1 MRGIEIILRAR
12 DFREAWGFAR
22 RICSACTRV
31 HGHAS
36 VLAVENALPSEIPPN
51 ATLIRNLMIDAQ
63 NVHDHVMQFYYPHVL
78 NWVGAVSALKADP
91 QRSSR
96 DAGRSRIA
104 RPLL

>member
-1 MRGIEIILRAR
+1 
-12 DFREAWGFAR
+12 
-22 RICSACTRV
+22 
-31 HGHAS
+31 
-36 VLAVENALPSEIPPN
+36 
-51 ATLIRNLMIDAQ
+51 LMIDAQ

>member
-1 MRGIEIILRAR
+1 VRGIEIILRAR
-12 DFREAWGFAR
+12 DFREAWGFA
-22 RICSACTRV
+22 
-31 HGHAS
+31 
-36 VLAVENALPSEIPPN
+36 PN